1 MEPSYFF
8 YLIMPLALL
17 VVFLVAI
24 ILYNS
29 RKEEDEYEKEVKKL
43 RQLLLS
49 GKLDKKNF
57 LNTRSR
63 VEYEKNFSTESK
75 RLFDLLSEE
84 KIDEHTYVR
93 LRQVLEKTYQDR
105 LDKLEIDTDEDRK
118 NETVSASEQQL

>member
-17 VVFLVAI
+17 VVFLVTI
-24 ILYNS
+24 ILYYS
-29 RKEEDEYEKEVKKL
+29 RKEEDKYEKEVKKL

-63 VEYEKNFSTESK
+63 IEYEKNFNTESK
-75 RLFDLLSEE
+75 RLLDLLSDE

-105 LDKLEIDTDEDRK
+105 LDKLHIDTDKDQK
-118 NETVSASEQQL
+118 NETVNAPEQQL